1 MLTLPTLGVLTY
13 PRIDPVFLDLGFIQ
27 FRWYGLAYV
36 AGILCGWLYGR
47 YLAGNSRLWPNGVS
61 PITKTNIDDFILYI
75 TLGIVLGG
83 RLGSVFFYDFDRYSA
98 APLDVFKVW
107 DGGMSFHGG
116 LIGVVIAIAL
126 FCYQYKVPLFSM
138 IDIVAASVPFGLFF
152 GRIANFIN
160 GELWGAPTSVPW
172 AMIFPTAPDDLP
184 RHPSQLYE
192 AALEGILLW
201 LILRIATHH
210 FKMFKRP
217 RFTGGLFI
225 FFYGCA
231 RIFVEFFRVPDVQL
245 GYLAFGWVTMGMVL
259 SVPMLVAGIWAM
271 AGAKP
276 RSYAPLAAAQAEA
289 KAAAGQAAP
298 KEPAKP

>member
-1 MLTLPTLGVLTY
+1 MLTFPTLGVLTY
-13 PRIDPVFLDLGFIQ
+13 PQIDPVFLDLGFIQ

-83 RLGSVFFYDFDRYSA
+83 RLGSVFFYDFERYA
-98 APLDVFKVW
+98 QNPLDVFKVW
-107 DGGMSFHGG
+107 EGGMSFHGG
-116 LIGVVIAIAL
+116 LIGVTIAIGL
-126 FCYQYKVPLFSM
+126 FCRQYKVPLFSL

-160 GELWGAPTSVPW
+160 GELWGAPTNVPW
-172 AMIFPTAPDDLP
+172 AMVFPTAPDALP

-201 LILRIATHH
+201 LILRIATHY
-210 FKMFKRP
+210 FKMFRRP
-217 RFTGGLFI
+217 RFTGSLFI
-225 FFYGCA
+225 FCYGCA
-231 RIFVEFFRVPDVQL
+231 RIFVEFFRMPDVQL

-259 SVPMLVAGIWAM
+259 SAPMLIVGIWGM
-271 AGAKP
+271 ATAKP
-276 RSYAPLAAAQAEA
+276 RTYAPRLDAGAETVS
-289 KAAAGQAAP
+289 KAG
-298 KEPAKP
+298 PARP